1 MLQQIGKYRIEGVLG
16 HGAMGVVYRGMDD
29 TLQRPVAIKTIHAH
43 LLNDDFGEQLLQRF
57 KTEALAAARC
67 QHSNIVTVYD
77 FGQHEGMP
85 YIAMEFVK
93 GRGLDDILKEANG
106 ALPLKRI
113 NTLVMGICRG
123 LHYAHQQGIVH
134 RDMKPANVM
143 VLEGDAVKIADFG
156 IARLPTSDLTQI
168 GSQLGTPSYMPPEQ
182 RDGTEVDQ
190 RADIFALGV
199 MVFEMLSKCPEIP
212 ESLCVQTVA
221 AIKELP
227 PSKKLDRNKHFP
239 RSLAAFLEKCIHP
252 DAAQRYANIAQLVE
266 AYKQAMLGMR
276 SGNAARP
283 AAAADPDATVVGRA
297 AADPDATVVGGATT
311 VRAAPPEVDD
321 SAFYK
326 TMGPQESTLIV
337 TGRQEKSRAEVLAK
351 TAQEEEA
358 EPIRRAF
365 PLLEAIRQLK
375 VIDPILNLDWEQRIS
390 GIMSALDDQSRQRA
404 FRNVIKPK
412 GIDLDK
418 ASGRYVFEGKP
429 TVRELVT
436 GLSTPQ
442 LAAIADKLIKVLA
455 TLGQERNLNTLADA
469 LEGGLSNIDRFNPE
483 ESQQRQKEKLRLREA
498 FLYDFATGIRNADF
512 DLPPNQ
518 RGLTVEAVRTYIIE
532 VFIKQQLMGYWFA
545 TTPLYELKK
554 DPQRFVNTNILEEAR
569 VRRFDI
575 VQAGD
580 WIFLVGPVPRFDQN
594 QYSVRRFLT
603 EDTAM
608 GGRLVYFNSLAVD
621 RRRLEDAA
629 TQQKIAHDMTRIIT
643 IQRQLSA
650 RIVELV
656 DSFETNQHKYLLPL
670 LFKPL
675 AADGTDIETAIEQR
689 LQEYEKSVSRL
700 VLGKIPVAISELA
713 KGQDDF
719 EYLFFAL
726 KTFLLEILGNVQD
739 FSAQSSAQWST
750 KGQELEY
757 RTASYVRLLEK
768 RKPMV
773 FTPEAEKIAAAE
785 ATLDTELPL
794 AELKK
799 ITDDAEPE
807 LENLAD
813 QLKAAILANEEEEGK
828 GKQFMNRLLGRR
840 KVDPDDVRSEIAGVR
855 RDAFL
860 AIIRVPKRYPKIC
873 VYLEFE
879 DLCEVDDKKRHYAF
893 PDGKNGLSLL
903 PKLVELPEDK
913 EQFDIRSIRKLLEFD
928 LFKAS
933 GQKWGQ
939 EMAGAPG

>member
-16 HGAMGVVYRGMDD
+16 HGAMGVVYRGVDD

-43 LLNDDFGEQLLQRF
+43 LLQDEFGEQLLQRF

-93 GRGLDDILKEANG
+93 GRGLDDVLKDSEG

-123 LHYAHQQGIVH
+123 LHFAHQQGIVH

-182 RDGTEVDQ
+182 REGTEVDQ

-199 MVFEMLSKCPEIP
+199 MIFELLAKCPEIP
-212 ESLCVQTVA
+212 DALCVQTVA

-252 DAAQRYANIAQLVE
+252 EAGQRFTNIAQLVE

-276 SGNAARP
+276 AGNAAQP
-283 AAAADPDATVVGRA
+283 AATPAAADPDATVVAG
-297 AADPDATVVGGATT
+297 PGGNVSTA
-311 VRAAPPEVDD
+311 VDD
-321 SAFYK
+321 SSFYK
-326 TMGPQESTLIV
+326 TISPQDQTRIA
-337 TGRQEKSRAEVLAK
+337 QARATRPKAEAE
-351 TAQEEEA
+351 TEEEP
-358 EPIRRAF
+358 PIARRAF
-365 PLLEAIRQLK
+365 PLLDAIRALK
-375 VIDPILNLDWEQRIS
+375 VIDPVLNPDWQARMGAIMEPLDEN
-390 GIMSALDDQSRQRA
+390 ARQRA

-412 GIDLDK
+412 HIEWDK
-418 ASGRYVFEGKP
+418 ATNRFRFEGRP
-429 TVRELVT
+429 TVRELAT
-436 GLSTPQ
+436 SMTTPQ
-442 LAAIADKLIKVLA
+442 LTAMADKLTKVLA
-455 TLGQERNLNTLADA
+455 SLGESRNITTIADA

-483 ESQQRQKEKLRLREA
+483 ENQQRQKEKLRLREA
-498 FLYDFATGIRNADF
+498 FLYDFADAIRSVEFEVPAT
-512 DLPPNQ
+512 Q
-518 RGLTVEAVRTYIIE
+518 RGLTAEAIRTYIIE
-532 VFIKQQLMGYWFA
+532 VFIKQQIMGYWFS
-545 TTPLYELKK
+545 TTPIYELKK
-554 DPQRFVNTNILEEAR
+554 DPAPFVQGTVVNEAR

-575 VQAGD
+575 VATD
-580 WIFLVGPVPRFDQN
+580 HFYFLVGPVVRFDQN
-594 QYSVRRFLT
+594 QYSVRRFLS

-608 GGRLVYFNSLAVD
+608 GGRLVYFNSVAVD
-621 RRRLEDAA
+621 RRQLGNAQAE
-629 TQQKIAHDMTRIIT
+629 QKIAHDITRIIT

-675 AADGTDIETAIEQR
+675 EADGTDLETAIERR
-689 LQEYEKSVSRL
+689 LQDWEKSFSRL
-700 VLGKIPVAISELA
+700 VIGKIPHALRELA

-719 EYLFFAL
+719 EYLYFGL
-726 KTFLLEILGNVQD
+726 RTFLLEVLGNIQD

-750 KGQELEY
+750 RGQELEY
-757 RTASYVRLLEK
+757 RIASYLRLLEK
-768 RKPMV
+768 RKPTV
-773 FTPEAEKIAAAE
+773 FAGEAEVTAALAD
-785 ATLDTELPL
+785 AALDTTLPA

-799 ITDDAEPE
+799 ILDDSEPQLMELAEE
-807 LENLAD
+807 
-813 QLKAAILANEEEEGK
+813 LKAAIHAATETEGK
-828 GKQFMNRLLGRR
+828 GKQFLGRLLGRK
-840 KVDPDDVRSEIAGVR
+840 KVDPDEVRQEIAGAR
-855 RDAFL
+855 RNAFL
-860 AIIRVPKRYPKIC
+860 GIVRVPKRYPKVT

-879 DLCEVDDKKRHYAF
+879 DLAEVDDKIRHYAF
-893 PDGKNGLSLL
+893 PNGDYGLALL
-903 PKLVELPEDK
+903 PYLVELPEDK
-913 EQFDIRSIRKLLEFD
+913 EQFEIRSVRRVLEFD
-928 LFKAS
+928 LFKTAQNWGKEAAAS
-933 GQKWGQ
+933 T
-939 EMAGAPG
+939 A

>member
-85 YIAMEFVK
+85 FIAMEFVK
-93 GRGLDDILKEANG
+93 GRGLDDILKDANG

-182 RDGTEVDQ
+182 REGTEVDQ

-199 MVFEMLSKCPEIP
+199 MIFEMLSKCPEIP

-221 AIKELP
+221 ALKELP

-239 RSLAAFLEKCIHP
+239 RSLAAFLEKCVHP
-252 DAAQRYANIAQLVE
+252 EAGQRFANIAQLVE
-266 AYKQAMLGMR
+266 GYKQAMLGMR
-276 SGNAARP
+276 GGNAARP
-283 AAAADPDATVVGRA
+283 SPAAADPDATM
-297 AADPDATVVGGATT
+297 VGGAASTSEAT
-311 VRAAPPEVDD
+311 VIGGAARAPAVDD

-337 TGRQEKSRAEVLAK
+337 TGRQESTRAEVLAREVK
-351 TAQEEEA
+351 EEEQ
-358 EPIRRAF
+358 PLRRGF

-375 VIDPILNLDWEQRIS
+375 VIDPVLNEDWEQRVTAILEP
-390 GIMSALDDQSRQRA
+390 LDEQSRQRA

-412 GIDLDK
+412 GIDRDK
-418 ASGRYVFEGKP
+418 ASGRFVFEGKP
-429 TVRELVT
+429 TVRQLAT
-436 GLSTPQ
+436 SLSTAQ
-442 LAAIADKLIKVLA
+442 LSALADKLLKVLA
-455 TLGQERNLNTLADA
+455 TLGQERNLSTLADA
-469 LEGGLSNIDRFNPE
+469 LEGGLSNIDRFNAE
-483 ESQQRQKEKLRLREA
+483 ENQHRQREKLRLREA
-498 FLYDFATGIRNADF
+498 FLYDFATGIRQADF
-512 DLPPNQ
+512 DIPPNQ
-518 RGLTVEAVRTYIIE
+518 RGLTVEAIRTYIID
-532 VFIKQQLMGYWFA
+532 VFIKQQLMGYWFT
-545 TTPLYELKK
+545 TTPFHELKK
-554 DPQRFVNTNILEEAR
+554 DAHSFINTNIVDEAR
-569 VRRFDI
+569 IRRFDI
-575 VQAGD
+575 VQAGPYL
-580 WIFLVGPVPRFDQN
+580 FLIGPVPRFDQN
-594 QYSVRRFLT
+594 QYSVRRFIS
-603 EDTAM
+603 EESAM

-621 RRRLEDAA
+621 RRELDNAA
-629 TQQKIAHDMTRIIT
+629 TQKKVAHDMTRIIT

-656 DSFETNQHKYLLPL
+656 DSFELNQHKYLLPL

-689 LQEYEKSVSRL
+689 LNEYEKSVSRL
-700 VLGKIPVAISELA
+700 VLGKIPVALSELA

-726 KTFLLEILGNVQD
+726 KTFLLELLGNVQD

-768 RKPMV
+768 RKPLV
-773 FTPEAEKIAAAE
+773 FTGEAEAIAASDA
-785 ATLDTELPL
+785 ALATELPV

-799 ITDDAEPE
+799 IVDDAEPE

-813 QLKAAILANEEEEGK
+813 QLKAAILASEEEEGK
-828 GKQFMNRLLGRR
+828 ARQIMSRLLGRK
-840 KVDPDDVRSEIAGVR
+840 KVDPDVVRSEIAAVR

-860 AIIRVPKRYPKIC
+860 AIVRVPKRYPKIC

-879 DLCEVDDKKRHYAF
+879 DLIEVDDKKRHYAF
-893 PDGKNGLSLL
+893 PAGNNGLSLL
-903 PKLVELPEDK
+903 PLLVELPEDK
-913 EQFDIRSIRKLLEFD
+913 DQFDIRSVRKLLEFD
-928 LFKAS
+928 LFKAA
-933 GQKWGQ
+933 QKWGR
-939 EMAGAPG
+939 ENTVAPAAG

>member
-93 GRGLDDILKEANG
+93 GRGLDDILKDANG

-182 RDGTEVDQ
+182 REGTEVDQ

-199 MVFEMLSKCPEIP
+199 MIFEMLSKCPEIP

-221 AIKELP
+221 ALKELP

-239 RSLAAFLEKCIHP
+239 RSLAAFLEKCIAP
-252 DAAQRYANIAQLVE
+252 EAAQRFANIAQLVE
-266 AYKQAMLGMR
+266 GYKQAMLGMR
-276 SGNAARP
+276 NGNAARP
-283 AAAADPDATVVGRA
+283 AAADPDATMVGGG
-297 AADPDATVVGGATT
+297 DATVIS
-311 VRAAPPEVDD
+311 RPAPTAPVLDD

-358 EPIRRAF
+358 EPVRGAF

-375 VIDPILNLDWEQRIS
+375 VIDPVLNLDWEQRVR
-390 GIMSALDDQSRQRA
+390 GIMDALDEQSRARA

-412 GIDLDK
+412 GIEWDK

-436 GLSTPQ
+436 GMSTPQ
-442 LAAIADKLIKVLA
+442 LAAIADKLVKVLA
-455 TLGQERNLNTLADA
+455 TLGQERNLGVLADA

-498 FLYDFATGIRNADF
+498 FLYDFAIGIRHADF

-554 DPQRFVNTNILEEAR
+554 DPHRFVSTNILEEAR

-580 WIFLVGPVPRFDQN
+580 WIFLVGPVPRFEQN
-594 QYSVRRFLT
+594 QYSVRRFLS

-621 RRRLEDAA
+621 RRRLDEAA

-689 LQEYEKSVSRL
+689 LLEYEKSLSRL
-700 VLGKIPVAISELA
+700 VLGKLPVALSELA

-768 RKPMV
+768 RKPLV
-773 FTPEAEKIAAAE
+773 FTGEAEKLAAAD
-785 ATLDTELPL
+785 ATLDTALPL

-799 ITDDAEPE
+799 IVDDAEPE

-813 QLKAAILANEEEEGK
+813 QLKAAILAEEEEEGK
-828 GKQFMNRLLGRR
+828 TRQFMNRLLGRR
-840 KVDPDDVRSEIAGVR
+840 KVDPDDVRSEIAEVR

-879 DLCEVDDKKRHYAF
+879 DLCEVDDSKRHYAF
-893 PDGKNGLSLL
+893 PDGNNGLSLL
-903 PKLVELPEDK
+903 PRLVELPEDK
-913 EQFDIRSIRKLLEFD
+913 EQFDIRTMRKLLEFD
-928 LFKAS
+928 LFKSA
-933 GQKWGQ
+933 QKWGR
-939 EMAGAPG
+939 ETAAAPG